1 MGAIMDICLERS
13 KIIDKEPISISQIK
27 EDRIC
32 PDCGCS
38 LMNGGN
44 CFFCYCGWSSCG

>member
-1 MGAIMDICLERS
+1 MGIYLEELQVL
-13 KIIDKEPISISQIK
+13 KKEPQSISEIK
-27 EDRIC
+27 REMIC
-32 PDCGCS
+32 PDCGDN

>member
-1 MGAIMDICLERS
+1 MGVYLEEA
-13 KIIDKEPISISQIK
+13 KILDKEPRSISQIK
-27 EDRIC
+27 EDQIC

>member
-1 MGAIMDICLERS
+1 MGVYLEEVQ
-13 KIIDKEPISISQIK
+13 ILNKEPKSISEIK
-27 EDRIC
+27 NDMIC
-32 PDCGCS
+32 PDCGWS